1 MRNVVLVLL
10 ILGFRSLAAQGYR
23 ARVEARFQ
31 AVSYRGLQIDSIPV
45 TDTVT
50 GPTGGPQ
57 TPGGFAVRCQPNAP
71 YCMFFRP
78 GAVQRGAPLVTT
90 ADASFWGFG
99 VRGLSAHINARAATD
114 FEGRNVWPGTEPA
127 LQLITGYA
135 EYSTERLTARGG
147 RQLNSTRL
155 GVIGFDGASLAVRD
169 SRLGLDAAIYGGW
182 GLARGVALPVTSPAL
197 NPLDDFQP
205 SERQVLLGGTLGWSP
220 HWGDLRAEYL
230 REVDPRTDYF
240 VSERLGF
247 AAVIRPVARWSVTGG
262 ADYDLAAG
270 WWGSAEATLGY
281 AASSVTGSL
290 GVRRYRPHF
299 DLWTIWGMFSP
310 VPYHAVQ
317 GQVTVRPVRHVQL
330 RGRAEGYRFDDAAAE
345 TPLVDVEQ
353 SGWRGE
359 LGGTAWLATAWT
371 IDAGFHYDYGPG
383 AASTGASGSVT
394 FEPPG
399 HTYAL
404 TAHAASMDRP
414 LEMRFSESV
423 LNVFGIDGSIEPRRD
438 MRLELGAIRYAENR
452 HRPDAAAMDW
462 GQWRVTLRAVFAFG
476 SADDLG
482 HLPPAIRRMPGG
494 RAAR

>member
-1 MRNVVLVLL
+1 MRAALLLVL
-10 ILGFRSLAAQGYR
+10 IVAEPLAAQGYR
-23 ARVEARFQ
+23 ARVEGRFQ
-31 AVSYRGLQIDSIPV
+31 AVSYRGLQLDSIAV
-45 TDTVT
+45 ADTVT
-50 GPTGGPQ
+50 GPNGGPQ
-57 TPGGFAVRCQPNAP
+57 TADGFAVRCQPSAP
-71 YCMFFRP
+71 YCLFFRP
-78 GAVQRGAPLVTT
+78 GAVQRGAPFVTT
-90 ADASFWGFG
+90 ADVSFWGFG
-99 VRGLSAHINARAATD
+99 VRGLSAHVNARAATD
-114 FEGRNVWPGTEPA
+114 LESSGVWPGTDPA
-127 LQLITGYA
+127 LQLVTAYA
-135 EYSTERLTARGG
+135 DYTAEWLTARAG
-147 RQLNSTRL
+147 RQLNSSRL
-155 GVIGFDGASLAVRD
+155 GMIGFDGASLALRD
-169 SRLGLDAAIYGGW
+169 SRHGLDASIYGGW

-205 SERQVLLGGTLGWSP
+205 SERQVLVGGTLGWSP
-220 HWGDLRAEYL
+220 RWGDLRGEYL
-230 REVDPRTDYF
+230 REVDPHTKYF

-270 WWGSAEATLGY
+270 WWGSADATVGY

-317 GQVTVRPVRHVQL
+317 GQVTVRALKRVQL
-330 RGRAEGYRFDDAAAE
+330 RGRGEAYRYDDDAAD
-345 TPLVDVEQ
+345 TPLVDVEH

-359 LGGTAWLATAWT
+359 LGATAWLAAAWT
-371 IDAGFHYDYGPG
+371 IDAGFHREYGPG
-383 AASTGASGSVT
+383 AASAGASGSVT
-394 FEPPG
+394 YEPPN

-423 LNVFGIDGSIEPRRD
+423 LNLFGIDGSIEPRPG
-438 MRLELGAIRYAENR
+438 MRLDLGAIRYAENR
-452 HRPDAAAMDW
+452 DRPDAAAMDW
-462 GQWRVTLRAVFAFG
+462 GQWRITLRAMFAFG
-476 SADDLG
+476 SGDDLG

>member
-1 MRNVVLVLL
+1 VKKVLFFLL
-10 ILGFRSLAAQGYR
+10 MLGPSLSAQGYR
-23 ARVEARFQ
+23 ARVEGRFQ
-31 AVSYRGLQIDSIPV
+31 AVSYRGLQLDSIAV
-45 TDTVT
+45 TDTVA

-57 TPGGFAVRCQPNAP
+57 TADGFAVRCAP
-71 YCMFFRP
+71 GASYCMFFRP
-78 GAVQRGAPLVTT
+78 GAVQRGAPFVTS
-90 ADASFWGFG
+90 ADVSLWGFG
-99 VRGLSAHINARAATD
+99 VRGLSAHVNARAATD
-114 FEGRNVWPGTEPA
+114 FEASGAWPGTEPA
-127 LQLITGYA
+127 LQLVTAYA
-135 EYSTERLTARGG
+135 DYSAERLTARAG

-155 GVIGFDGASLAVRD
+155 GMIGFDGASLTVRENG
-169 SRLGLDAAIYGGW
+169 RGLDASIYGGW

-205 SERQVLLGGTLGWSP
+205 SERQVLIGGSAGWIGRLG
-220 HWGDLRAEYL
+220 DVRAEYL
-230 REVDPRTDYF
+230 REVDPHTDYF

-247 AAVIRPVARWSVTGG
+247 AAAIRPVARWSVTGG

-270 WWGSAEATLGY
+270 WWGSAEATVGY
-281 AASSVTGSL
+281 AAPSVSGSL

-317 GQVTVRPVRHVQL
+317 GQVTVRALRQVQL
-330 RGRAEGYRFDDAAAE
+330 RGRAEGYRFDNAEAE

-359 LGGTAWLATAWT
+359 VGATAWLATAWT
-371 IDAGFHYDYGPG
+371 IDAGFHYEYGPG

-394 FEPPG
+394 FEPPN

-423 LNVFGIDGSIEPRRD
+423 LNLFGMDGSIEPRSG
-438 MRLELGAIRYAENR
+438 MRLELGAIHYAEKRN
-452 HRPDAAAMDW
+452 RPDAAAMDW
-462 GQWRVTLRAVFAFG
+462 GQWRVTLRAVLAFG
-476 SADDLG
+476 SGGDLG

-494 RAAR
+494 RAER